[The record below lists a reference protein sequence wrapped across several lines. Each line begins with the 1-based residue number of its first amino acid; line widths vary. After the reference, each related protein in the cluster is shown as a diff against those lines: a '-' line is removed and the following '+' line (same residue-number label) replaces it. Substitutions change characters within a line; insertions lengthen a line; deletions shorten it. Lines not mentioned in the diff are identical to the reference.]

1 MQMLSK
7 ESIGEDYKNNL
18 SVQDY
23 PRKPTIE
30 GVQII
35 NNNVFTDD
43 GGCFVELVRL
53 NDNGTL
59 KLFPD
64 FQVRQSSYSQMMP
77 GVIKAFHLHY
87 NQEDVWFVLPYDRL
101 LIGLFD
107 ARKNSPTYKNSMR
120 FVMGAGK
127 AQLLYIPRG
136 VAHGLANVWNTP
148 NNMVYFVNQCFDSD
162 KPDEQRLPYDIL
174 GANFWEIKKG

>member
-23 PRKPTIE
+23 ARKPTIE

-77 GVIKAFHLHY
+77 GVIKTFDPVSTTTPHPSDNGIMGIFNL
-87 NQEDVWFVLPYDRL
+87 
-101 LIGLFD
+101 GL
-107 ARKNSPTYKNSMR
+107 
-120 FVMGAGK
+120 
-127 AQLLYIPRG
+127 
-136 VAHGLANVWNTP
+136 
-148 NNMVYFVNQCFDSD
+148 
-162 KPDEQRLPYDIL
+162 
-174 GANFWEIKKG
+174 